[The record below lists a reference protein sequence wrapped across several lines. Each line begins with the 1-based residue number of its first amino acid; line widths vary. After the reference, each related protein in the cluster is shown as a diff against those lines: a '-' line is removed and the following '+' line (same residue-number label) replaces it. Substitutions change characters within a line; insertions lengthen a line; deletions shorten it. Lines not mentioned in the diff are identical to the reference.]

1 MHRNDLKSRLR
12 QFDGTLNSIYEE
24 MAQNNAFEVMN
35 HPIRD
40 SFTASIKTSARN
52 LREPLSATV
61 SKKKGPQEVAN
72 FKMTNIVDATKA
84 KIKIKHVIGGTRTTY
99 QSIQSFT
106 ATTAGDRE
114 NVDRLVYRVGKQIC
128 VVDPENGSQQFFSG
142 RHRSVSNVLH
152 FSISPNQK
160 HICMSE
166 VVNQDSL
173 STDMAAQLSV
183 YSLTNFTRVKT
194 LSHPCQANFVSS
206 TFCGDPKYIAAL
218 TDENDRQIVLWQ
230 WEKEKTCKA
239 ISINFPIIR
248 LSSAPSTDIM
258 LTSSGPGVLKSWF
271 LGPDGTFRSTSILP
285 TAKENENFIDHCW
298 LPQGDQGSAVHRM
311 VALTGYDSYSTAQKT
326 PSFNH
331 GVNDVSTSDNRT
343 GMMMNGVGNSVCGS
357 SSSSSSSFSSTQRSF
372 LSSRMQNI
380 FIFEGAGAPITNNN
394 NLVAPAINLEL
405 KQVLHVRV
413 DLSVH
418 GGMMCSV
425 CVCVIRFSLHDSTD
439 YDGRLL
445 TTEWTFV
452 FHCKMYAMAC

>member
-1 MHRNDLKSRLR
+1 
-12 QFDGTLNSIYEE
+12 
-24 MAQNNAFEVMN
+24 MAQNNAFEIMN

-52 LREPLSATV
+52 LREPPSATV
-61 SKKKGPQEVAN
+61 SKRKGPQEVAN
-72 FKMTNIVDATKA
+72 VKMTSIVDVTKA
-84 KIKIKHVIGGTRTTY
+84 KIKIKHVFGGTRTTY

-106 ATTAGDRE
+106 ATTVGDRE

-142 RHRSVSNVLH
+142 RQRSVSNVLH

-173 STDMAAQLSV
+173 SADVTAQLSV

-194 LSHPCQANFVSS
+194 LSHPCQANFVLS

-239 ISINFPIIR
+239 ININFPIIR
-248 LSSAPSTDIM
+248 LSSAPSANIM

-298 LPQGDQGSAVHRM
+298 LPHGLPHGGQGSAVHRM
-311 VALTGYDSYSTAQKT
+311 VALTGYDSYATAQKT

-343 GMMMNGVGNSVCGS
+343 GMMMNGVGSNVCGSSSSTS
-357 SSSSSSSFSSTQRSF
+357 SSSSSSSSSTQRSF

-380 FIFEGAGAPITNNN
+380 TIFEGADAPITNNN
-394 NLVAPAINLEL
+394 NLAAPAINLEL

-413 DLSVH
+413 DLSIH
-418 GGMMCSV
+418 GGMMYDVLFALCVLLDIYFLTPLIMMVV
-425 CVCVIRFSLHDSTD
+425 CYCLRQYVYCFAAEECTQ
-439 YDGRLL
+439 
-445 TTEWTFV
+445 
-452 FHCKMYAMAC
+452 

>member
-1 MHRNDLKSRLR
+1 MHRNDLKSRLC
-12 QFDGTLNSIYEE
+12 QFDGTLNSIYEG
-24 MAQNNAFEVMN
+24 MAQDNAFEVMN

-61 SKKKGPQEVAN
+61 SKRKGPQEVAN
-72 FKMTNIVDATKA
+72 VKMTNIVDAIKA
-84 KIKIKHVIGGTRTTY
+84 KIKIKHVFGGTRTTY
-99 QSIQSFT
+99 QSFQSFT

-114 NVDRLVYRVGKQIC
+114 SVDRLVYRVGKQIC
-128 VVDPENGSQQFFSG
+128 VVDPENGTQQFFSG

-194 LSHPCQANFVSS
+194 LSHSCQANFVSS

-239 ISINFPIIR
+239 ISINFPINR
-248 LSSAPSTDIM
+248 LSSAPSINIM

-298 LPQGDQGSAVHRM
+298 LPQGGPQGGQGSAVHRM

-331 GVNDVSTSDNRT
+331 GVSDSSTGDNRA
-343 GMMMNGVGNSVCGS
+343 GMIMNGVGNSICGSS

-380 FIFEGAGAPITNNN
+380 FIFEGADAPITNNN

-413 DLSVH
+413 DLSLH
-418 GGMMCSV
+418 GGMMCP
-425 CVCVIRFSLHDSTD
+425 CVLVDFYFMTPLIMMVDCL
-439 YDGRLL
+439 
-445 TTEWTFV
+445 
-452 FHCKMYAMAC
+452 

>member
-1 MHRNDLKSRLR
+1 MHRNDLKSRLC
-12 QFDGTLNSIYEE
+12 QFDSTLNSIYEG
-24 MAQNNAFEVMN
+24 MAQNNAIEIMN

-40 SFTASIKTSARN
+40 TFTASIKTSARN

-61 SKKKGPQEVAN
+61 SKRKGPQEVAN
-72 FKMTNIVDATKA
+72 VKMSNIVDVTKA
-84 KIKIKHVIGGTRTTY
+84 KIKIKHVFGGTRTTY

-128 VVDPENGSQQFFSG
+128 VVDPENGNQQFFSG

-173 STDMAAQLSV
+173 SADMMAQLSV

-194 LSHPCQANFVSS
+194 LSHPCRANFVSS

-218 TDENDRQIVLWQ
+218 TDENDKQIVLWQ

-239 ISINFPIIR
+239 ININFPIIR
-248 LSSAPSTDIM
+248 LSSAPSTNIM

-271 LGPDGTFRSTSILP
+271 LGPDATFRSTSILP

-298 LPQGDQGSAVHRM
+298 LPQGGSQQGGPQGGQGSAVHRM
-311 VALTGYDSYSTAQKT
+311 VALTGYDTYSTAQKT

-331 GVNDVSTSDNRT
+331 GVNDVSNGDNRT

-357 SSSSSSSFSSTQRSF
+357 SSSTSSTSSSSSFSSTQRSF

-380 FIFEGAGAPITNNN
+380 FIFEGADAPITNNN

-413 DLSVH
+413 DLSAH
-418 GGMMCSV
+418 GGMMYNV
-425 CVCVIRFSLHDSTD
+425 LCVCYQLIDP
-439 YDGRLL
+439 
-445 TTEWTFV
+445 
-452 FHCKMYAMAC
+452 